1 MFCIKN
7 NIHLILFCWLAITL
21 TSCDTLKN
29 LPFPLPSSGGTTT
42 STPKPNPIP
51 EDKKKPTDVTTP
63 VDTVVWK
70 DNPMD
75 KYPPITSGNP
85 STTSTPSRPTPAEN
99 PTNND
104 NSDTN
109 NNVESGQTYKVAV
122 VLPFL
127 TDKLAGDGTYSEKSK
142 PTLDFYAGAKMAFEQ
157 LEKEGI
163 SLKINV
169 FDTKASE
176 AETQDIFS
184 KRDVRKADLIIGP
197 VRTANLRIAAPIAKE
212 NRVPL
217 IAPLNPSDDITTDN
231 PYYVQVTPSLK
242 SHCDAIM
249 THARKKYRPEQ
260 IVLVCRNKPAE
271 TERLKY
277 FQSMNATING
287 AAGNKIQEL
296 VISDESPELS
306 KLDLAP
312 YIKGTQPMAFII
324 PSWSSEAFIHGFLRK
339 LGALRRNNIAVYG
352 MPQWMEYENIE
363 LDLLDRGNIYVS
375 SASFQNPNSPELT
388 DFKRSFFQKYGKAP
402 ETEAISGYDVMTYF
416 GRLLN
421 KRGANFLNVL
431 EQEKAQMLG
440 TTFDFQR
447 VFPSPTSGGDATL
460 GFDRYENKFIHI
472 LRFKDSTFQPE

>member
-1 MFCIKN
+1 
-7 NIHLILFCWLAITL
+7 
-21 TSCDTLKN
+21 
-29 LPFPLPSSGGTTT
+29 
-42 STPKPNPIP
+42 
-51 EDKKKPTDVTTP
+51 
-63 VDTVVWK
+63 
-70 DNPMD
+70 
-75 KYPPITSGNP
+75 
-85 STTSTPSRPTPAEN
+85 
-99 PTNND
+99 
-104 NSDTN
+104 
-109 NNVESGQTYKVAV
+109 
-122 VLPFL
+122 
-127 TDKLAGDGTYSEKSK
+127 
-142 PTLDFYAGAKMAFEQ
+142 
-157 LEKEGI
+157 
-163 SLKINV
+163 
-169 FDTKASE
+169 
-176 AETQDIFS
+176 
-184 KRDVRKADLIIGP
+184 
-197 VRTANLRIAAPIAKE
+197 
-212 NRVPL
+212 
-217 IAPLNPSDDITTDN
+217 
-231 PYYVQVTPSLK
+231 
-242 SHCDAIM
+242 
-249 THARKKYRPEQ
+249 
-260 IVLVCRNKPAE
+260 
-271 TERLKY
+271 
-277 FQSMNATING
+277 MNATING

-306 KLDLAP
+306 RLDLAP

-447 VFPSPTSGGDATL
+447 VFPSPTSGGDAAL

-472 LRFKDSTFQPE
+472 LQLLRRYSGFGTHYS